1 MKTTY
6 LAPATDIILLSVSS
20 HILEGSGGALLGDDP
35 TSEPLDLGNADET
48 NATSGNLSR
57 RMWEDEE
64 EEEDY

>member
-20 HILEGSGGALLGDDP
+20 HILEGSGGLLGDGENPEDLN
-35 TSEPLDLGNADET
+35 LDTAGET

-64 EEEDY
+64 EEEEY